1 MEWQDL
7 PCRPRRH
14 LDCGSA
20 ATYNVVGAIRL
31 ATSPATLETPV
42 LTTGTVE
49 AGTTSLVNSCKL
61 VSGGRL
67 PVHPYA
73 RIGNDGDWCQLARP
87 AAQM

>member
-1 MEWQDL
+1 MSATNVA
-7 PCRPRRH
+7 

-61 VSGGRL
+61 VSGGQL
-67 PVHPYA
+67 PVHPYTA
-73 RIGNDGDWCQLARP
+73 TVTTGIGAS
-87 AAQM
+87 